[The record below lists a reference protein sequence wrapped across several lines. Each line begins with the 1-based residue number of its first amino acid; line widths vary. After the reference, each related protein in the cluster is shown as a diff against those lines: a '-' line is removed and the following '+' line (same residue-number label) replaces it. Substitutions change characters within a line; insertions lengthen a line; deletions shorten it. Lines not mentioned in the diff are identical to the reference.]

1 MTITPSDQLRQSEID
16 GKPNLLQSTE
26 YAPTTRAVDGD
37 IDYVHFDS
45 SKTLKAGSGA
55 FQSSDIVTKKK
66 PCDSSPGQHAT
77 FCNLPASQFR
87 LTRCRCHV
95 QILKHPEL
103 DRIFFTHEERP
114 CCVGFYH
121 GNRQWVHL
129 EYMDNP

>member
-66 PCDSSPGQHAT
+66 AMRFKSRAACKLLQPTG
-77 FCNLPASQFR
+77 
-87 LTRCRCHV
+87 
-95 QILKHPEL
+95 
-103 DRIFFTHEERP
+103 
-114 CCVGFYH
+114 
-121 GNRQWVHL
+121 
-129 EYMDNP
+129 